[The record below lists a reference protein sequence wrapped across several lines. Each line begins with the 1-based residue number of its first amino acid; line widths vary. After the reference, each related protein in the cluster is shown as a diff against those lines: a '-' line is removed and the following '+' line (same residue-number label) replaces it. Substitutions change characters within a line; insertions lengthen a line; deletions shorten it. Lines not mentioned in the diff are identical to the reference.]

1 MRSVSLCPGFAVL
14 YIPAKFFYSGRGGVG
29 IGVLVSAGAAEGVE
43 VGTAVGV
50 GIGVGVAVGSSV
62 VLGDGTTVSV
72 GVGARVETGVGDR
85 VGSGVTA
92 PPRWGFRGSGS
103 VGSHPVSP
111 IFPTPTPLDAP
122 G

>member
-14 YIPAKFFYSGRGGVG
+14 YIPAKFFYSSRGCVG
-29 IGVLVSAGAAEGVE
+29 IGVLVSSGVAVGVE

-50 GIGVGVAVGSSV
+50 GIAVGSSV

-72 GVGARVETGVGDR
+72 GVGAGVETGVGDR

-122 G
+122 E

>member
-14 YIPAKFFYSGRGGVG
+14 YIPAKFFYSGRGCVG
-29 IGVLVSAGAAEGVE
+29 IGVLVSSGAAVGVE

-50 GIGVGVAVGSSV
+50 GI
-62 VLGDGTTVSV
+62 
-72 GVGARVETGVGDR
+72 VGARVETGVGDR